1 MAGAGDRPM
10 SHGPGG
16 WPRRWAAGPAWRRWP
31 PSPARSAC
39 TTPATIRPPRPG
51 GCSASCRRCSGGADE
66 VDATSGLGRRLA
78 AVWRPDDVA
87 TFGPA
92 IDRALVL
99 LADHELATS
108 TLAVRVAGST
118 WAGPYPA
125 FTAGLATVQGALHGG
140 AAREAHDLLVE
151 CEQVGAAAAV
161 ARRVRA
167 GERLPGYGHKIYK
180 GDDPRLAPLL
190 EVVAVLPDP
199 HGRRDVVADLR
210 AETGVRFT
218 RRPNVDLG
226 LGRAVVRRRPARR
239 HAPVRHR
246 PHRRLRRPPHRGA
259 PGTPAALPG
268 PGPDAWLTVG
278 RSSGSAR
285 TTRTRRLTR
294 RRRGRCAVRLSSRWP
309 GRRRRPGRGRRR
321 RR

>member
-1 MAGAGDRPM
+1 M
-10 SHGPGG
+10 
-16 WPRRWAAGPAWRRWP
+16 
-31 PSPARSAC
+31 
-39 TTPATIRPPRPG
+39 
-51 GCSASCRRCSGGADE
+51 
-66 VDATSGLGRRLA
+66 
-78 AVWRPDDVA
+78 WRPDAVA

-125 FTAGLATVQGALHGG
+125 YMAGLATVQGALHGG

-161 ARRVRA
+161 ARRARA

-190 EVVAVLPDP
+190 EVVALLPDP
-199 HGRRDVVADLR
+199 HGRLDVVADLR
-210 AETGVRFT
+210 AETGARFT

-226 LGRAVVRRRPARR
+226 LGALSFVGDLPADMPLFATARIAGFAAHLIEELAERP
-239 HAPVRHR
+239 
-246 PHRRLRRPPHRGA
+246 LRYRG
-259 PGTPAALPG
+259 L
-268 PGPDAWLTVG
+268 
-278 RSSGSAR
+278 AR
-285 TTRTRRLTR
+285 TP
-294 RRRGRCAVRLSSRWP
+294 S
-309 GRRRRPGRGRRR
+309 
-321 RR
+321 